1 MDRLSGLVT
10 VSLLDAYGSKHGS
23 TQEVADAI
31 GRRLRKSGL
40 EVELRCAAEVE
51 DLTPYD
57 GIVIRAALYSAGGTK
72 MPLGFW

>member
-1 MDRLSGLVT
+1 M
-10 VSLLDAYGSKHGS
+10 SLLVAYGSKHGS

-57 GIVIRAALYSAGGTK
+57 GIVIRGALYFGQWHEDAARLLVEA
-72 MPLGFW
+72 PA